1 MSYAAVI
8 TTKREI
14 VSNLDG
20 QIIKM
25 KDPIKQRY
33 QFTTKDYS
41 YFITVKKEFYPP
53 YYPKERLQGMNDK
66 NNFINILT
74 NINKYALV
82 TNLFFVDIGED
93 ETVYKTIQFYWDSL
107 MYLIQRE
114 EVQANVLYKIKHYY
128 TEYK

>member
-1 MSYAAVI
+1 MSYAAII

-14 VSNLDG
+14 VDYLDG

-25 KDPIKQRY
+25 KDSIKQRY
-33 QFTTKDYS
+33 PFTAKDYS
-41 YFITVKKEFYPP
+41 YFITVKKDFYPP
-53 YYPKERLQGMNDK
+53 YYPEKRLQRMHDK

-74 NINKYALV
+74 NINKYSLV

-93 ETVYKTIQFYWDSL
+93 ETVYKTILFYWYGL
-107 MYLIQRE
+107 RNLIERD
-114 EVQANVLYKIKHYY
+114 EVEANVLYKIKHYY